1 MRTYNNLNWKKLT
14 HDGWSNE
21 LAHEH
26 YDVTGTLK
34 FNNGRRVGK
43 STASK
48 LLTAYWHKM
57 DKLFFGVDAKKRIGV
72 ERWVFA
78 EYGELGDNLHFHFK
92 ANSPTEPIFFCAI
105 ANLLWSNLD
114 NLTASAKY
122 NEITPTIDAVKSA
135 RYVTKGTRHFYFDE
149 IGFKASHRNIADIDI
164 ENYQNIQQAQRI
176 KNHFSSQKIIEAM
189 DLVTQQAANAER
201 NMKIRQTKAVASGA
215 Q

>member
-1 MRTYNNLNWKKLT
+1 MKIYTNINWKTIT
-14 HDGWSNE
+14 HNAWSNE
-21 LAHEH
+21 LSHAH
-26 YDVTGTLK
+26 YDITGTLK
-34 FNNGRRVGK
+34 FNNGRYVGK

-48 LLTAYWHKM
+48 LLTAYWKNM
-57 DKLFFGVDAKKRIGV
+57 DRLFFGVHAKKRIGV

-92 ANSPTEPIFFCAI
+92 AKSPTEPVFFCAI

-114 NLTASAKY
+114 NLTASPKY

-135 RYVTKGTRHFYFDE
+135 RYVTKGTRHFYYDE
-149 IGFKASHRNIADIDI
+149 MGFKASHRNSTKINV

-176 KNHFSSQKIIEAM
+176 KNRFSSKIIIEAM
-189 DLVTQQAANAER
+189 ELVTQQAAEAER
-201 NMKIRQTKAVASGA
+201 NMKSRRTKAVALSA

>member
-1 MRTYNNLNWKKLT
+1 
-14 HDGWSNE
+14 
-21 LAHEH
+21 
-26 YDVTGTLK
+26 
-34 FNNGRRVGK
+34 
-43 STASK
+43 
-48 LLTAYWHKM
+48 M
-57 DKLFFGVDAKKRIGV
+57 DKLFFGADAKKRIGV

-92 ANSPTEPIFFCAI
+92 AKSPIEPVFFCAI

-135 RYVTKGTRHFYFDE
+135 RYVTKGTKHFYFDE
-149 IGFKASHRNIADIDI
+149 IGFKASHRNNTNIDV
-164 ENYQNIQQAQRI
+164 ENYQNIQQAKRI
-176 KNHFSSQKIIEAM
+176 QNRFSFPKIIEAM
-189 DLVTQQAANAER
+189 DSVIQQAANAER